1 MTTLTLVAAPTHDEK
16 IKLQAKKWAAA
27 YIAAVTSTPRPSE
40 KTMAKFRPI
49 VDAANAAASTSTSTQ
64 WTGEPALRLFASV
77 CHDMQALAVRARVL
91 QGVPRGIDLR
101 VMAGI
106 PARLITVTCRLVAEA
121 TPAIL
126 NSMADKYPADRQP
139 VLTHYLHTAN
149 GLVHLPLMHAHEV
162 MQSEQMQIEEL
173 GSWGGQSGLLIANA
187 IRVYKLIVDTC
198 SDSMAYAPASNPQA
212 PMVALEA
219 ESHIGDLLATLKHL
233 ATA

>member
-1 MTTLTLVAAPTHDEK
+1 MSTLTLVAAPTHDEK

-27 YIAAVTSTPRPSE
+27 YIAAVTSTPHPSE

-49 VDAANAAASTSTSTQ
+49 VNAANAAASTSTSTQ

-106 PARLITVTCRLVAEA
+106 PARLITVTCRLIAEA

-149 GLVHLPLMHAHEV
+149 GLVHIPLMHAHEV
-162 MQSEQMQIEEL
+162 MQSEIRQIREL
-173 GSWGGQSGLLIANA
+173 GNWSGQYGQLISNA
-187 IRVYKLIVDTC
+187 VEVYKLIIDTC
-198 SDSMAYAPASNPQA
+198 SGSVAFAPASNPQA
-212 PMVALEA
+212 SMVALEA
-219 ESHIGDLLATLKHL
+219 ESHIVELMATLE